1 MKSSKKAFTLI
12 ELLVVIA
19 IIAILAAILFPV
31 FAQAKFA
38 AKKTSSLSGL
48 KQVALGL
55 QMYSNDFDD
64 MAVPYYGYA
73 CPNGGCDAA
82 NGYVAAAGDGDLYH
96 YATAWP
102 GRIYPYVKNQA
113 VFFDKTIPEIPNYS
127 TLYQDPVYPNDTTY
141 TYSWSWIVDM
151 SINAFGYSEQNYVG
165 TDCADYGTSDPLPE
179 PPATDTQYPTRSL
192 TSIGAPANR
201 LAVTPTRYASIGNFS
216 WEYFINYYASFPVAD
231 VYATDYDTRN
241 FIYDARKQY
250 NNRFIGAFADGH
262 AANYGPEKFIKEYAN
277 SSSKDEAT
285 GYGSWCT
292 AANARPGFWDF
303 WGEYWQ
309 QN

>member
-1 MKSSKKAFTLI
+1 MSKSKAFTLI

-55 QMYSNDFDD
+55 QMYSNDYDD

-73 CPNGGCDAA
+73 DKSGSTYYKTPWDSS
-82 NGYVAAAGDGDLYH
+82 DTDLYH

-102 GRIYPYVKNQA
+102 GRIYPYVKNQSI
-113 VFFDKTIPEIPNYS
+113 FFDKTISEYNQFNS
-127 TLYQDPVYPNDTTY
+127 LVQDPVFPSDTY
-141 TYSWSWIVDM
+141 YQYSWSWIVDM
-151 SINAFGYSEQNYVG
+151 SINALGYSEVTSNTG
-165 TDCADYGTSDPLPE
+165 CTDHGPASTSV
-179 PPATDTQYPTRSL
+179 RSL
-192 TSIGAPANR
+192 SAIGAPSNR
-201 LAVTPTRYASIGNFS
+201 LAVTPTRYASIPNFS
-216 WEYFINYYASFPVAD
+216 WMYFTNYLASFPVAD
-231 VYATDYDTRN
+231 AYATTYDQNN

-250 NNRFIGAFADGH
+250 GTRFIGAFADGH
-262 AANYGPEKFIKEYAN
+262 AANYGPEKFIKEYASN
-277 SSSKDEAT
+277 PSGDQAT
-285 GYGSWCT
+285 GTNSYC
-292 AANARPGFWDF
+292 AVANSMPGFYDF
-303 WGEYWQ
+303 WGEFWS

>member
-1 MKSSKKAFTLI
+1 MQLSVRQTKAFTLI

-48 KQVALGL
+48 KQIALGL

-64 MAVPYYGYA
+64 MAVPYYGY
-73 CPNGGCDAA
+73 PDPSGA
-82 NGYVAAAGDGDLYH
+82 NYYTTPENASDQDLYH

-102 GRIYPYVKNQA
+102 GRIYPYVKNQSI
-113 VFFDKTIPEIPNYS
+113 FFDKTISEYTTYNSLI
-127 TLYQDPVYPNDTTY
+127 QDPVYPNDTAY

-151 SINAFGYSEQNYVG
+151 SINAVGYSEQSYSG
-165 TDCADYGTSDPLPE
+165 SSCTSYGSAEQQT
-179 PPATDTQYPTRSL
+179 TVRSL
-192 TSIGAPANR
+192 SAIGAPANR
-201 LAVTPTRYASIGNFS
+201 LAVTPTRYANIPNFS
-216 WEYFINYYASFPVAD
+216 WMYFTNYYSSFPVAD
-231 VYATDYDTRN
+231 VYATTYDQNN

-250 NNRFIGAFADGH
+250 GTRFIGAYADGH
-262 AANYGPEKFIKEYAN
+262 AANYGPEKFIKQYAN
-277 SSSKDEAT
+277 NPGQDQAT
-285 GYGSWCT
+285 GYGSWCSVADAT
-292 AANARPGFWDF
+292 PGFWDF
-303 WGEYWQ
+303 WGQYWS